1 MQQRKLE
8 KSHEERTERKKHLA
22 EKLAQTLKELE
33 EVKKMM
39 DEKGNSMTDTTPLVQ
54 IRESLQRLKDENKE
68 LDIRIGVL
76 VRSLNVDIR
85 WFI

>member
-1 MQQRKLE
+1 MQQLKLE
-8 KSHEERTERKKHLA
+8 KSHEERTERNKHLA
-22 EKLAQTLKELE
+22 GKLAQTLKELE